1 MRLSASLR
9 LATVCCLLA
18 ALAGCSANF
27 HTVFRKTALDGETK
41 TLVAVDAK
49 QRVIVA
55 NGGKT
60 CAEPS
65 PDVFAVIAQS
75 LSAGGTFSKA
85 ANPASVQAALNLA
98 FGSAEQA
105 STIPRTQT
113 VNMLR
118 ELMYRTCER
127 ALNKDIGGLEM
138 PIQAVRDQRLMVSV
152 LAIEQLTGAVTPKP
166 VSIGAS
172 GSASQSSGEAVIRVD
187 DARKESEASAA
198 AVGKAQTDYNNLN
211 VAVAEGSADRVCD
224 VIATKKK
231 GGKDLTDDEKL
242 KEPEC
247 TTAATGLADAK
258 ARQARAQA
266 HEADLRRMIT
276 SLGGSVTTATTVSAP
291 GGLDQAETDLNQ
303 VAEAVGKIVALNFS
317 DSSEFLLFCMKSP
330 NEEGLTATDKQ
341 RLQNMQS
348 ECATYVKAA
357 FTAKADEE
365 SRLAAASRLQTA
377 QYEAEVV
384 AKSNQTFEQYW
395 PTLRERLRSNGGSL
409 SEGLRSQMDPAD
421 VEKANCFATTGPNEK
436 EKAKACFQSLPGS
449 SRLKMITGDK

>member
-1 MRLSASLR
+1 MRLSASIR
-9 LATVCCLLA
+9 LGTVCCLLA
-18 ALAGCSANF
+18 GLAGCSANF
-27 HTVFRKTALDGETK
+27 HTVFRKTALDGEAK

-49 QRVIVA
+49 QRVIIA
-55 NGGKT
+55 NGTRT

-85 ANPASVQAALNLA
+85 TDPASMQAALNLA
-98 FGSAEQA
+98 YGSAEQA

-118 ELMYRTCER
+118 DLMYRTCER
-127 ALNKDIGGLEM
+127 ALNNDIGGLEM

-172 GSASQSSGEAVIRVD
+172 GAASQSSGEAVIRVD

-198 AVGKAQTDYNNLN
+198 ATGKAQGDYNNLN
-211 VAVAEGSADRVCD
+211 VPVAEGSPDRVCD

-242 KEPEC
+242 KEPKC
-247 TTAATGLADAK
+247 TTAATVLAEAK

-291 GGLDQAETDLNQ
+291 GGLDQAEADLNQ
-303 VAEAVGKIVALNFS
+303 VATAVGKIVELNFS

-330 NEEGLTATDKQ
+330 NEAGLSAADRQ
-341 RLQNMQS
+341 RLQSLQS

-357 FTAKADEE
+357 FTAKAEEE
-365 SRLAAASRLQTA
+365 SRLAAATRLETA
-377 QYEAEVV
+377 QYQERVV
-384 AKSNQTFEQYW
+384 AKKDQVFEKYW
-395 PTLRERLRSNGGSL
+395 PTLQARLRDNRGSL
-409 SEGLRSQMDPAD
+409 TEGLKNQSDP
-421 VEKANCFATTGPNEK
+421 VELDQVNCFATTAPTDK
-436 EKAKACFQSLPGS
+436 EKAKACFQSLSGS
-449 SRLKMITGDK
+449 TRLKMITGEK